1 MADYDED
8 WDVPAD
14 GQPKAAHYRFDLD
27 QALASVVRLRVF
39 IEEHAFTAEVL
50 GTERSGHGVLIDED
64 GLVLTVGYL
73 ILEAEEVWLETN
85 DGRVVRAVVLGY
97 DTETGFGLV
106 KAQAPLGIPVMKI
119 GVSRDAAVGGRVLIG
134 GAGGRHRSLAAHVV
148 AKREF
153 AGYWEY
159 VLEEAIFTAPAHP
172 NWSGAPMIGVQG
184 ELIGIV
190 SLQVPQQIHGAQ
202 VVPLNMVIPIDLLA
216 PVRDRLLSGKQPG
229 RSAARPWLGLFMAE
243 TQALVMIIGCTPSSP
258 AQRAGLQEGDV
269 VLEVAGEP
277 VDTLAQFYRAVWAL
291 GPAGVDVPLTLDREG
306 DIFKMIVTSAD
317 REKFLLPAATH

>member
-1 MADYDED
+1 MAEFDED

-27 QALASVVRLRVF
+27 HALASVVRLRAF
-39 IEEHAFTAEVL
+39 IEDHAFTAEAL
-50 GTERSGHGVLIDED
+50 GTERSGHGVLIGEN

-73 ILEAEEVWLETN
+73 IMEAEEVWLETN
-85 DGRVVRAVVLGY
+85 DGRVVLATVLGY

-106 KAQAPLGIPVMKI
+106 KAQAPLGVPVMKI
-119 GVSRDAAVGGRVLIG
+119 GASRDAAVGTRVLIG
-134 GAGGRHRSLAAHVV
+134 GAGGRQRSMAAHVV

-159 VLEEAIFTAPAHP
+159 VLDEAIFTAPAHP
-172 NWSGAPMIGVQG
+172 NWSGAPMIGAAG

-190 SLQVPQQIHGAQ
+190 SLQVPQQVHGAQ

-216 PVRDRLLSGKQPG
+216 QVLDTLSGDKLPRG
-229 RSAARPWLGLFMAE
+229 TARPWLGLFMAE
-243 TQALVMIIGCTPSSP
+243 TQACVMIIGCTCQSP

-269 VLEVAGEP
+269 VLAVAGQP
-277 VDTLAQFYRAVWAL
+277 VDTLAEFYRAVWAL

-317 REKFLLPAATH
+317 RQNFLLPAATH

>member
-1 MADYDED
+1 MAEFDED
-8 WDVPAD
+8 WDVPVD
-14 GQPKAAHYRFDLD
+14 GQPKAAQYRFDLD
-27 QALASVVRLRVF
+27 RVLSSVVRLRAF
-39 IEEHAFTAEVL
+39 IEDHAFTAEAL
-50 GTERSGHGVLIDED
+50 GTERSGHGVLIGEN
-64 GLVLTVGYL
+64 GYILTVGYL
-73 ILEAEEVWLETN
+73 IMEAEEVWIETN

-119 GVSRDAAVGGRVLIG
+119 GASRDAAVGTRVLIG

-172 NWSGAPMIGVQG
+172 NWSGAPVIGPQG

-190 SLQVPQQIHGAQ
+190 SLQVPQQVHGAQ

-216 PVRDRLLSGKQPG
+216 GVLGTLSGD
-229 RSAARPWLGLFMAE
+229 RITHEAARPWLGLFMAE
-243 TQALVMIIGCTPSSP
+243 SQAAVMIIGCIFNSP

-269 VLEVAGEP
+269 VLEVAGKP
-277 VDTLAQFYRAVWAL
+277 VDTLAEFYRAVWAL
-291 GPAGVDVPLTLDREG
+291 GPAGVDVPLMLDREG
-306 DIFKMIVTSAD
+306 DVFRMIVTSAD
-317 REKFLLPAATH
+317 RQKFLLPAATH